1 MVAEFGFSNPFVGG
15 ENLNNITSG
24 MHAQATVN
32 ADNAIEVGSRILN
45 QIDGISSADYT
56 FKKKDQAI
64 TMASKNAVK
73 VDGENIEVDP

>member
-32 ADNAIEVGSRILN
+32 ADNAIEVGSRILS
-45 QIDGISSADYT
+45 QMDIISPADCT
-56 FKKKDQAI
+56 LKRKDQAI
-64 TMASKNAVK
+64 TKASKMLLK
-73 VDGENIEVDP
+73 